1 MPVITQ
7 TVSDNGGRAIRI
19 MTDADSLEDW
29 RAYLAA
35 QYAAGTPVTVVYELA
50 APETEALT
58 AVTAITPVKG
68 QISIITD
75 ADALSASIAGSGWET
90 VNDTTDVRMALADV
104 DTDLEALVAELGL
117 LDGQV
122 GQIAEQIITPDEIKN
137 IVVEM
142 DEYKAMATTVS
153 QTASDLEFA
162 RTQIAEVDGR
172 VLTIEEYVRISGS
185 NVDIGRSDSKT
196 QLHLDNEGW
205 DILEDG
211 RANISA
217 RDNKVSAPRMDVSE
231 ALMMGGMVFRSGGG
245 HLRLQK
251 R

>member
-196 QLHLDNEGW
+196 QLHPDTARLTMDRRP
-205 DILEDG
+205 
-211 RANISA
+211 RAETFPNRERRGKPHNI
-217 RDNKVSAPRMDVSE
+217 
-231 ALMMGGMVFRSGGG
+231 F
-245 HLRLQK
+245 QIK
-251 R
+251 RRHRP

>member
-1 MPVITQ
+1 
-7 TVSDNGGRAIRI
+7 
-19 MTDADSLEDW
+19 
-29 RAYLAA
+29 
-35 QYAAGTPVTVVYELA
+35 
-50 APETEALT
+50 
-58 AVTAITPVKG
+58 
-68 QISIITD
+68 
-75 ADALSASIAGSGWET
+75 
-90 VNDTTDVRMALADV
+90 
-104 DTDLEALVAELGL
+104 
-117 LDGQV
+117 
-122 GQIAEQIITPDEIKN
+122 
-137 IVVEM
+137 M